1 MFRPSCA
8 VEWLFCLVLLLLPLY
23 APAQQPSVLLPV
35 DEAALRPAFFAFRA
49 RLQQAIARR
58 DARTILDA
66 VDPDVRTSFG
76 DGGGLD
82 DFHRQWRP
90 DTPDSPLWSTLGT
103 VLALGGSFADDG
115 SFRAPYVFSRWP
127 DDMDAF
133 EHMAVVAESVR
144 VRERPGLD
152 APVVGSVSFGIVRVE
167 APEDR
172 EAPWRAVRLADG
184 RRGFM
189 ATQYLRSPVDYRA
202 IFSETAGGWRLTAFV
217 AGD

>member
-1 MFRPSCA
+1 MFRGSRA
-8 VEWLFCLVLLLLPLY
+8 VEWLFCLVMLLLPLH
-23 APAQQPSVLLPV
+23 APAQQPSALLPV
-35 DEAALRPAFFAFRA
+35 DEAAQRPAFFAFRA

-58 DARTILDA
+58 DAQAILDA
-66 VDPDVRTSFG
+66 VHPHVRTSFG

-82 DFHRQWRP
+82 DFRRQWRP
-90 DTPDSPLWSTLGT
+90 DAPDSPLWSTLGT

-127 DDMDAF
+127 EGVDAF
-133 EHMAVVAESVR
+133 EYMAVVGGSVR

-167 APEDR
+167 ATDDR
-172 EAPWRAVRLADG
+172 EAPWRAVRLAGG

-189 ATQYLRSPVDYRA
+189 STKYLRSPVDYRA
-202 IFSETAGGWRLTAFV
+202 IFNETEGRWRLTAFI